1 MKKNILKPN
10 LASDFSSLLTWQNGL
25 MLSVLCLLLF
35 APSLTSSR
43 SLELPIFLALNHSF
57 ALLPDHF
64 WLGLTALGATLTVL
78 IAPLSVIRPQLFVFF
93 ITTGLLAAAL
103 SYGLKELAGRD
114 LLRPSSILPRDAFHL
129 IGEMRSR
136 SSMPSGHTIG
146 GFLLALWCIQIW
158 PTKSWWF
165 YSLAILIGLS
175 RIACGVHW
183 PTDVIA
189 GALVAILSF
198 RAMQSCFAVL
208 TRRAWPQRIY
218 LATVTVLGTLFI
230 VIVFQFMM
238 VHPKHLEDRITRAYA
253 LIALIASTGIALWRT
268 RLRAPPK
275 N

>member
-1 MKKNILKPN
+1 MKKDILKPN
-10 LASDFSSLLTWQNGL
+10 LASDLPSLFTWQNGL

-35 APSLTSSR
+35 APSFTPSR
-43 SLELPIFLALNHSF
+43 SLELPIFLALNQSF

-78 IAPLSVIRPQLFVFF
+78 IMPLSVIRPQLFVLF
-93 ITTGLLAAAL
+93 IVTGLLAAGL

-114 LLRPSSILPRDAFHL
+114 LLRPSSMLPGDAFHL

-198 RAMQSCFAVL
+198 RAVQSCFAAL
-208 TRRAWPQRIY
+208 ARRVWPKRIY
-218 LATVTVLGTLFI
+218 LAIVIVLGTLFI

-238 VHPKHLEDRITRAYA
+238 SHPKHLEDRITRAYA
-253 LIALIASTGIALWRT
+253 LIALIASTSIALWRT